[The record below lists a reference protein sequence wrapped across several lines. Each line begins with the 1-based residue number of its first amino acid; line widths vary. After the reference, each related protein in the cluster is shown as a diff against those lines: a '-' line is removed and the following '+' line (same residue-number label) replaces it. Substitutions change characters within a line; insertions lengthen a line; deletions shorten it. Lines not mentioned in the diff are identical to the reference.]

1 MIAVAN
7 TPFGESGKETVMM
20 PLTFAEVG
28 KQTTIKQI
36 RGRDD
41 TQKFLGN
48 LGFVVGGAVTV
59 VAETGGNVIVNVKD
73 TRLAIS
79 KAMAGRI
86 IV

>member
-1 MIAVAN
+1 
-7 TPFGESGKETVMM
+7 MM

-48 LGFVVGGAVTV
+48 LGFV
-59 VAETGGNVIVNVKD
+59 AETGGNVIVNVKD